1 MNTPSTKNSPM
12 KDMKPMNTPST
23 KNSSMNDM
31 KPMNTMNTMNTMNM
45 NTPSTK
51 NSSMKDMKPMNTPS
65 IKKPSCSGT
74 SPLLMTHTSNNV
86 PAYSCVSDSPANALK
101 AYTKDLLSG
110 PIPTACPNMTK
121 FTPSKDTVKDSQGK
135 SYSSYYVCSKK

>member
-12 KDMKPMNTPST
+12 KDMKPMNTMNTPST

-31 KPMNTMNTMNTMNM
+31 KPM

-86 PAYSCVSDSPANALK
+86 PAYSCVSDTPANALK